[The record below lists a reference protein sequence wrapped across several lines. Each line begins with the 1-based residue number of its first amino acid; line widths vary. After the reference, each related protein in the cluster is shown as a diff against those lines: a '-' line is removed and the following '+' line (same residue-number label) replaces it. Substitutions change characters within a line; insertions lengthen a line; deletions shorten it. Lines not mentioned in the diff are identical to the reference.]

1 MPYIQVRIT
10 REGVTTQQKREVI
23 DGVTQVMVDV
33 LGKNPETTFVV
44 IEEVPLENWGVGG
57 DSVAERRRRTNPE
70 GT

>member
-23 DGVTQVMVDV
+23 HGVTQVMVDV

-44 IEEVPLENWGVGG
+44 IEEVPLENWGIGG
-57 DSVAERRRRTNPE
+57 DSVSERRKRDRPE
-70 GT
+70 SQ